1 MKRNVIEECRSIR
14 RYISKSVSRKEIEQ
28 LVEAAAL
35 PHQRRTAGHGNT
47 LYIPARKDRL
57 RGQ

>member
-14 RYISKSVSRKEIEQ
+14 RYISKSVSIKEIEQ

-35 PHQRRTAGHGNT
+35 PHQRRTAGH
-47 LYIPARKDRL
+47 
-57 RGQ
+57 